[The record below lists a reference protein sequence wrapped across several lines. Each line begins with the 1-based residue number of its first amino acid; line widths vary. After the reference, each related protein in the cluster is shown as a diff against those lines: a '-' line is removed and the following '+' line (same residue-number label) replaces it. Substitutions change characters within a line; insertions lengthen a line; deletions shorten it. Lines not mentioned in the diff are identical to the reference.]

1 MLSFEQFGITE
12 EEKNIFLTAP
22 NFLVGE
28 QYEKFNAWY
37 ARQNNGCPCTK
48 TPIETIKQ
56 FFNENT
62 QA

>member
-1 MLSFEQFGITE
+1 MLPFEQFGITE
-12 EEKNIFLTAP
+12 EEKSKFLTAP

-37 ARQNNGCPCTK
+37 ARHKNTCSCVK
-48 TPIETIKQ
+48 TPIDVIKQ

-62 QA
+62 QT